1 MHIGLEVNL
10 CMLNYKEGGKGGG
23 HKNKTKELKLRNN
36 IENPDYHKAKVDK
49 KKGRGGVWDIAQGI
63 RKVRE
68 VKYHKSQ

>member
-49 KKGRGGVWDIAQGI
+49 KKREGRCLGYCSRHQEGQ
-63 RKVRE
+63 RSKT
-68 VKYHKSQ
+68 S